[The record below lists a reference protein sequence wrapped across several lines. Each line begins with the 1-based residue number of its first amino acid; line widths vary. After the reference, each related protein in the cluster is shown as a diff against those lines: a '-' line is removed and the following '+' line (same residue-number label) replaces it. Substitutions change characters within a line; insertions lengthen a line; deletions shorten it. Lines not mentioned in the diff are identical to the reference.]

1 MRLFLITTITA
12 MVKNKFVS
20 DYQINT
26 SKKVIYPYLS
36 TASGLSQWFADDV
49 TINEDKV
56 FNFVYDGENHYARP
70 TIMRLNHHVKFE
82 FFDPEI
88 EEGVE
93 EDHSFIE
100 FKLEENELTQTFY
113 LRVID
118 YGDTYD
124 DQEQQE
130 IWEGLITILK
140 EIIGG

>member
-1 MRLFLITTITA
+1 
-12 MVKNKFVS
+12 MVKNKFIS

-49 TINEDKV
+49 VINEDKIY
-56 FNFVYDGENHYARP
+56 NFIYDGEDHFARP
-70 TIMRLNHHVKFE
+70 TIMRINHHVKFE
-82 FFDPEI
+82 FFDPKDEDD
-88 EEGVE
+88 VE
-93 EDHSFIE
+93 DDPSFIE
-100 FKLEENELTQTFY
+100 FKLDENELTQTFY

-124 DQEQQE
+124 NQEQKD
-130 IWEGLITILK
+130 IWEGLITNLK

>member
-1 MRLFLITTITA
+1 MSGLFLNKIVSVMA
-12 MVKNKFVS
+12 KRKFVS

-26 SKKVIYPYLS
+26 SRKVIYPYLS

-56 FNFVYDGENHYARP
+56 YNFIYDGDDHYARP

-82 FFDPEI
+82 FFDPED
-88 EEGVE
+88 ETEQ
-93 EDHSFIE
+93 DRSYIE

-113 LRVID
+113 LRVAD
-118 YGDTYD
+118 YGDAYD
-124 DQEQQE
+124 EQEQNF
-130 IWEGLITILK
+130 IWEGLISTLK